1 MKDYKAKRIYANGE
15 KHVVYYI
22 HTDCGTA
29 YSLGWDTEEIAQIVR
44 EDSHLSISVGIQK
57 KMLTVARISH
67 SLL

>member
-1 MKDYKAKRIYANGE
+1 MKDYKAKRLYANGE

-44 EDSHLSISVGIQK
+44 GNSHLSIYVGK
-57 KMLTVARISH
+57 TNNE
-67 SLL
+67 